1 MHPNYIQE
9 LFRDARNIKG
19 GKTSYEKLIVTMNQK
34 SSILSKTRY
43 ILSLHRLQLYR
54 WFIDNSEKG
63 VYPKAIPLDTPDHK
77 AIKKWVKEWYSL
89 LTYKLQNII
98 ILDEKWFH
106 PTNRRRKI
114 KKLPFGKDGKKL
126 MIR

>member
-63 VYPKAIPLDTPDHK
+63 VYPKAMPLDTPDHK
-77 AIKKWVKEWYSL
+77 AIKKWVKEWYTL
-89 LTYKLQNII
+89 
-98 ILDEKWFH
+98 
-106 PTNRRRKI
+106 
-114 KKLPFGKDGKKL
+114 
-126 MIR
+126 